1 MKRRFTLIA
10 VSILIFAGAAYVLGY
25 SSIFTVSSVD
35 VVGISSKVDSGISV
49 GKKLARIEPRVIATK
64 FENLDWVKKAEV
76 SRNWISG
83 KVTIRIV
90 ERTPVAL
97 YNGKAFDVEGKSFD
111 LQSGEPSNLVQI
123 EAIDAES
130 ALSAVE
136 FLSSLDSQ
144 LKQSLKLIKVQGAG
158 SLDLV
163 LTKGNRTLEVKWGID
178 SENELKLKVYQ
189 AIIALGEN
197 KRVTKIDLSAPH
209 APIVK

>member
-49 GKKLARIEPRVIATK
+49 GEKLARIEPRVIATK

-90 ERTPVAL
+90 ERTPVAI
-97 YNGKAFDVEGKSFD
+97 YNGKAFDIEGKSFD
-111 LQSGEPSNLVQI
+111 LQSGGTSNLVQI

-130 ALSAVE
+130 ALNAVD

-144 LKQSLKLIKVQGAG
+144 LKQSLKLIKVQGTG

-163 LTKGNRTLEVKWGID
+163 MTKGDRILEVKWGID

-189 AIIALGEN
+189 ALIALPEN
-197 KRVTKIDLSAPH
+197 NRVTKIDLSAPH